1 MTVQFDLTVVL
12 DLAGVAPD
20 PVLQRAWRR
29 LRPQVSRIFRAEF
42 NKLRNAARRHAP
54 RRSGKLRRS
63 LRVQFLPAPP
73 LSLRI
78 RVYSPVFYA
87 GLVNRRTGW
96 FDGALADEGF
106 DDENFDAT
114 YQEIVLSS
122 GLLDTLSRL
131 LQEAYEKLVAQ
142 ELGKVFGSRSVRRTA
157 AGIAVKIVTRI

>member
-1 MTVQFDLTVVL
+1 MC
-12 DLAGVAPD
+12 
-20 PVLQRAWRR
+20 
-29 LRPQVSRIFRAEF
+29 
-42 NKLRNAARRHAP
+42 
-54 RRSGKLRRS
+54 
-63 LRVQFLPAPP
+63 
-73 LSLRI
+73 I
-78 RVYSPVFYA
+78 RDRCVWCV